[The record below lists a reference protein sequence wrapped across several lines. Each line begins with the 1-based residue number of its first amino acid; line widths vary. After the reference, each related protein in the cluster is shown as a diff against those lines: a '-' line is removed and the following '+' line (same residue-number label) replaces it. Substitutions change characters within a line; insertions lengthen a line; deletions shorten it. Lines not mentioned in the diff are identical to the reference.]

1 MLASRD
7 GRVVE
12 TRRLLQ
18 ILAHRE
24 VDDLEWPPAATWD
37 WRNFAEAC
45 DRHQVTPN
53 IYCKLQGITPT
64 VVPPGLLEHLRTR
77 FQESCVHNY
86 RLAKKLIDLT
96 SMLENEGVPV
106 LALKGPS
113 LAMAVYGGL
122 SLRQCLDLDLMIR
135 KEQLVTGVRLMKAWG
150 FQATPTPAMPQIRP
164 YLCRP
169 ENPQHVEWASE
180 IELLSPDDTFYV
192 DLHWQLGD
200 PFWRPFSPDV
210 DKFWVRAKRQDL
222 PLGSVLM
229 PCREDL
235 FLALSAHGTR
245 HRWFYLKWLLDIA
258 ELLRNAGTLDWS
270 RIEEMAR
277 TCPGASASANVAVN
291 LARDLLD
298 VRIPAELERILP
310 ATARTV
316 ALASAIRE
324 ELLSRGQ
331 TSGDEHSTLLALEDR
346 KVARITYHAVRIF
359 RYPESLIRQLI
370 VEVDPKDRALV
381 TLPQRLQFLYHV
393 IRPVRLAV
401 KHCMRVA
408 RMLFSM
414 AA

>member
-1 MLASRD
+1 MLVSSD

-18 ILAHRE
+18 VLAHRE
-24 VDDLEWPPAATWD
+24 VGDLEWPPAATWD
-37 WRNFAEAC
+37 WQSFAEAC

-53 IYCKLQGITPT
+53 IYCKFQGLTPT

-122 SLRQCLDLDLMIR
+122 SLRHCLDLDLVIR
-135 KEQLVTGVRLMKAWG
+135 KEELVTAARLMKAWG
-150 FQATPTPAMPQIRP
+150 FQAKPTPAMPQIRP
-164 YLCRP
+164 YLCHP
-169 ENPQHVEWASE
+169 EDPQHVERGNE
-180 IELLSPDDTFYV
+180 IELLSPDGTFYV

-210 DKFWVRAKRQDL
+210 EEFWIRAKRQDL

-245 HRWFYLKWLLDIA
+245 HRWLYLKWLLDIA
-258 ELLRNAGTLDWS
+258 ELLRNPGTLDWS

-277 TCPGASASANVAVN
+277 NCHGVGASASVALI
-291 LARDLLD
+291 LARDLLE
-298 VRIPAELERILP
+298 VHLPPEVERILP
-310 ATARTV
+310 ATARTM

-324 ELLSRGQ
+324 ELLLWGQ

-359 RYPESLIRQLI
+359 RYPESLIRQMIL
-370 VEVDPKDRALV
+370 EVDPKDRDLIR
-381 TLPQRLQFLYHV
+381 LPQRLQFLYHF
-393 IRPVRLAV
+393 IRPMRLAV
-401 KHCMRVA
+401 KHCLRLA
-408 RMLFSM
+408 RMLLPM